1 MRLSLLILAL
11 LNAQFAWAQ
20 LVVSNGVGVPARDT
34 VRVLMVFAEVDFSD
48 GPCPS
53 GATEEFKGTWPKD
66 SRGKTLSPEFAAEF
80 FDHELRSGQKPKGF
94 ITEYYHM
101 ASFGAYVLLGDHLP
115 FVVTVPCRNI
125 KVGDNGVNTILGILA
140 QQPGPLNSARGLPLS
155 AFDQWMPGKQGEVKQ
170 KKPDGRIDLLYII
183 WRNNSL
189 ITGPHTNSCAGYGVT
204 ASRGVAFHGMEGV
217 NNMAS
222 FNVAENASCAEFI
235 TVAEHLHGIFGGNN
249 WHSSGGRGMHTFLA
263 QPSSY
268 GLTGQFS
275 ATMRSASG
283 WDRWMMEWRNPQKAF
298 VISALNEAGLETE
311 TSLITQ
317 DLGPDGGTYILRDFI
332 TTGDALRIKLPHIDW
347 QQKGDVKNQ
356 YLWIENRRMRAPTD
370 RYIQNN
376 CANTDQGR
384 FPKGT
389 PGIYAYLQVGKDI
402 KEGKDIYTSDP
413 RHPNGLAS
421 PFFPLSAEGNFDIA
435 YRFDLI
441 QEGDFGIDC
450 NWGNRNVPADPS
462 RSKPNP
468 FTGHND
474 LYGVADFD
482 DDGVLYNGEKL
493 GIGLSKVRRG
503 IVMHDY
509 HTNGDWLDAF
519 STATGKMEISLS
531 TNPAPTPVYTYA
543 TDFENRHYLAKD
555 TVMPNFENRTI
566 HLSGLSL
573 KFEEMANGDMKV
585 RVRWDDF
592 SVRNKVRWCGN
603 IVVRPHPF
611 LLEAPTLIVENGA
624 ELVLERGT
632 SPQYHLAR
640 GTDKKGRHLFT
651 DATRFTVT
659 ANSIIELK
667 SGSKLVLNDDS
678 EMVLEPGAKIIVNDL
693 AEIVVGPK
701 AKLIELLANQIELRG
716 TARIVNRK
724 K

>member
-1 MRLSLLILAL
+1 M
-11 LNAQFAWAQ
+11 
-20 LVVSNGVGVPARDT
+20 
-34 VRVLMVFAEVDFSD
+34 LMVFAEVDFTD
-48 GPCPS
+48 GPCPAGS
-53 GATEEFKGTWPKD
+53 TEEFKGTWPTD
-66 SRGKTLSPEFAAEF
+66 SRGRTLAPEFASEF
-80 FDHELRSGQKPKGF
+80 FDHELRPGQKPKGF
-94 ITEYYHM
+94 ITEYYQM

-115 FVVTVPCRNI
+115 FVVTVPCQSI
-125 KVGDNGVNTILGILA
+125 KVGDNGVNTILGLLA
-140 QQPGPLNSARGLPLS
+140 ERPAPLQSARGLPLA
-155 AFDQWMPGKQGEVKQ
+155 AFDLWTGGKQGVEKL
-170 KKPDGRIDLLYII
+170 KMPDGRIDLLYII

-204 ASRGVAFHGMEGV
+204 ASRGVPFHGMEGV

-283 WDRWMMEWRNPQKAF
+283 WDRWMMDWQNPKKAF
-298 VISALNEAGLETE
+298 LISALNEKGHETE

-317 DLGPDGGTYILRDFI
+317 ELGPDGGTYILRDFL

-347 QQKGDVKNQ
+347 QQRGDVKNQ
-356 YLWIENRRMRAPTD
+356 YLWLENRRMKAPTD
-370 RYIQNN
+370 RYIQNK
-376 CANTDQGR
+376 CANTAHGR
-384 FPKGT
+384 FPNGT
-389 PGIYAYLQVGKDI
+389 PGIYAYIQVGKDM
-402 KEGKDIYTSDP
+402 KEGKDIYVSDP

-421 PFFPLSAEGNFDIA
+421 PFFPLPAEGNFDIA

-441 QEGDFGIDC
+441 QEADLSMDC
-450 NWGNRNVPADPS
+450 NWGNRNVPADPL

-474 LYGVADFD
+474 LYGLVDSD

-493 GIGLSKVRRG
+493 AVGLSKVTPAG
-503 IVMHDY
+503 VVHDY

-519 STATGKMEISLS
+519 SPATGKLEISLS

-543 TDFENRHYLAKD
+543 TDFENKQYLFRD
-555 TVMPNFENRTI
+555 SVMPSFENRTI
-566 HLSGLSL
+566 HLSGLSI
-573 KFEEMANGDMKV
+573 KMEELANGDMKV

-592 SVRNKVRWCGN
+592 SVRNKVRWCGH
-603 IVVRPHPF
+603 ILLHPHPF
-611 LLEAPTLIVENGA
+611 MLVAPTLIIEPGSEV
-624 ELVLERGT
+624 VLDRGT

-640 GTDKKGRHLFT
+640 STDKRGRHLFT
-651 DATRFTVT
+651 DATRLTVT
-659 ANSIIELK
+659 AGSILEIRPT
-667 SGSKLVLNDDS
+667 GKLVLTDDS
-678 EMVLEPGAKIIVNDL
+678 ELAIEPGGKIIVGDK
-693 AEIVVGPK
+693 AEIVLGPK
-701 AKLIELLANQIELRG
+701 AKLIETLARQIELTG
-716 TARIVNRK
+716 TARVVRVK